1 MLIYFLTGVAAS
13 SLHVISGPDHLAAV
27 TPLAIEGKNRSW
39 FIGFSWGLGHTIG
52 VFIIGILSILFR
64 NFIPIDLI
72 SNYSEQIVGILLIVI
87 GVWIFYRI
95 FFTAKPH
102 HHHHATHS
110 HKTGND
116 AITALGIGIVH
127 GLAGVSHLIGILPS
141 LALPTKLDAVSY
153 ILGFGAGTIFTM
165 VLYAAIMGAISSRV
179 ASSNRN
185 KLLLAI
191 RIAGSSA
198 AVIVG
203 IFWIYQSGAH

>member
-27 TPLAIEGKNRSW
+27 TPLAIEGKSRSW

-52 VFIIGILSILFR
+52 VFIIGLLSILFR
-64 NFIPIDLI
+64 NIIPVDLI

-95 FFTAKPH
+95 FVSGK

-165 VLYAAIMGAISSRV
+165 ALYATIMGAISSHV

-198 AVIVG
+198 AVLVG